1 MKVKAKNYRLMD
13 YLFRG
18 FLIVY
23 GVALL
28 LGLVVFPVLKANS
41 ILQ

>member
-1 MKVKAKNYRLMD
+1 MLRQ
-13 YLFRG
+13 

-28 LGLVVFPVLKANS
+28 VDVVLYLVGWKFFKP
-41 ILQ
+41 